1 MEMMSRLS
9 EGLDLGVWTSAVAIA
24 LQIVLIIV
32 LALVAQVTS
41 TRLIRSIRVRIAARM
56 TDGEQI
62 RRAETLGRVLRY
74 LATVLITV
82 IAAIMVLSAVGI
94 SIAPFLG
101 AAGVVGLAIG
111 FGAQS
116 LVKDYFTGML
126 LLFEGQ
132 ITKGDIV
139 KVADKAGVVEDLT
152 LRFVQLRDYDGHV
165 HFVPNGEIT
174 SVTNMTRNF
183 AFAVVDVGVAYR
195 EQLDQVR
202 DVIIREATQLAADI
216 EFSTR
221 ILAPFEFAGVERWD
235 DSAVILRGRF
245 KVQPIEQWNVRREFL
260 RRLKDAF
267 DREAIE
273 IPFPHL
279 TVYAGADRQGAAAP
293 FRLAG
298 VAALEGAVRQ

>member
-1 MEMMSRLS
+1 METIHKLAER
-9 EGLDLGVWTSAVAIA
+9 LDLGIWAAAGAVG
-24 LQIVLIIV
+24 LQILLIIS
-32 LALVAQVTS
+32 LALAAQMVS
-41 TRLIRSIRVRIAARM
+41 TRLIRTVRIRIASRM

-74 LATVLITV
+74 FATVLITV

-139 KVADKAGVVEDLT
+139 KVADRAGVVEDLT

-165 HFVPNGEIT
+165 HFVPNGEIK
-174 SVTNMTRNF
+174 SVTNMTRGH
-183 AFAVVDVGVAYR
+183 AFAVVDAGVAYK
-195 EQLDQVR
+195 ESIAHVESVMLEVAQELVR
-202 DVIIREATQLAADI
+202 DPGFAE
-216 EFSTR
+216 R
-221 ILAPFEFAGVERWD
+221 ILAPFEWAGVERWD
-235 DSAVILRGRF
+235 DSAVVLRGRF
-245 KVQPIEQWNVRREFL
+245 KVRPVEQWNVRREYL
-260 RRLKDAF
+260 RRLKEAF
-267 DREAIE
+267 DRDGIE
-273 IPFPHL
+273 IPYPHL
-279 TVYAGADRQGAAAP
+279 TVYPGADRD
-293 FRLAG
+293 G
-298 VAALEGAVRQ
+298 VAPAFSVSAARPLLEAARR

>member
-9 EGLDLGVWTSAVAIA
+9 EGLDLGTWSSAMAIA
-24 LQIVLIIV
+24 LQIALIIV
-32 LALVAQVTS
+32 LALVAQVSS
-41 TRLIRSIRVRIAARM
+41 TRLIRSIRIRIAARM

-195 EQLDQVR
+195 EQLDQVK
-202 DVIIREATQLAADI
+202 DVIIREATQLATDV

-279 TVYAGADRQGAAAP
+279 TVYAGADRQGAAPP

>member
-9 EGLDLGVWTSAVAIA
+9 EGLDLGTWSSAMAIA
-24 LQIVLIIV
+24 LQIALIIV
-32 LALVAQVTS
+32 LALVAQVSS
-41 TRLIRSIRVRIAARM
+41 TRLIRSIRIRIAARM

-195 EQLDQVR
+195 EQLDQVK
-202 DVIIREATQLAADI
+202 DVIIREANQLATDV

-267 DREAIE
+267 DRETIE

-279 TVYAGADRQGAAAP
+279 TVYAGADRQGAAPP

>member
-9 EGLDLGVWTSAVAIA
+9 EGLDLGTWSSAMAIA
-24 LQIVLIIV
+24 LQIALIIV
-32 LALVAQVTS
+32 LALVAQVSS
-41 TRLIRSIRVRIAARM
+41 TRLIRSIRIRIAARM

-183 AFAVVDVGVAYR
+183 AFAVVDVGVALSR
-195 EQLDQVR
+195 
-202 DVIIREATQLAADI
+202 AT
-216 EFSTR
+216 R
-221 ILAPFEFAGVERWD
+221 PG
-235 DSAVILRGRF
+235 
-245 KVQPIEQWNVRREFL
+245 
-260 RRLKDAF
+260 
-267 DREAIE
+267 
-273 IPFPHL
+273 
-279 TVYAGADRQGAAAP
+279 QGT
-293 FRLAG
+293 
-298 VAALEGAVRQ
+298 

>member
-9 EGLDLGVWTSAVAIA
+9 EGLDLGTWSSAMAIA
-24 LQIVLIIV
+24 LQIALIIV
-32 LALVAQVTS
+32 LALVAQVSS
-41 TRLIRSIRVRIAARM
+41 TRLIRSIRIRIAARM

-195 EQLDQVR
+195 EQLDQVK
-202 DVIIREATQLAADI
+202 DVIIREATQLATDV

-267 DREAIE
+267 DRETIE

-279 TVYAGADRQGAAAP
+279 TVYAGADRQGAAPP

>member
-9 EGLDLGVWTSAVAIA
+9 EGLDLGTWSSAMAIA
-24 LQIVLIIV
+24 LQIALIIV
-32 LALVAQVTS
+32 LALVAQVSS
-41 TRLIRSIRVRIAARM
+41 TRLIRSIRIRIAARM

-195 EQLDQVR
+195 EQLDQVK
-202 DVIIREATQLAADI
+202 DVIIREANQLATDV

-279 TVYAGADRQGAAAP
+279 TVYAGADRQGAAPP